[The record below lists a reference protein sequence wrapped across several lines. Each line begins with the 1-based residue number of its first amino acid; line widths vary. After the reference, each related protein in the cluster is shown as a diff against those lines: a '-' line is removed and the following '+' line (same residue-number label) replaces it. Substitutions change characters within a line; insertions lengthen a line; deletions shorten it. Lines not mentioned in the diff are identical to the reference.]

1 VASLVQPEVGP
12 ATGLARGVEEVARA
26 VFAIAAA
33 LLLAGL
39 VIAALGYSPG
49 RALSALV
56 SGGLG
61 SPAAWTSTLLKTT
74 PLLLTGLTVALCF
87 RCGVWNIGAEGQF
100 YLGALLA
107 TAVATRWLPDAPAWV
122 VGPTAML
129 AAAAAGLGWASIAGV
144 LKARRGVSEVISTI
158 LLNFVAIQLVSLAV
172 HGWLQDGSGAY
183 PQSDALA
190 SAARLPRL
198 GRLHLGIP
206 IAAGLAVAAW
216 VLLFRTVFG
225 LRMRAVGLSARAS
238 RFAGIDPDRTL
249 VATLAVSGALAG
261 LAGGIEV
268 MGVTGR
274 LFEKLSPGY
283 GYTAIAVALLAR
295 LHPLA
300 VVPSA
305 LLFGLLEAGG
315 GAMQREAGVPSVATD
330 VVKGVVILVSIGF
343 ASVHLPFGRGR
354 PAPGGA
360 PPSGSAGEAGEGGR
374 APPGAEPPTAP
385 PHAPGQGG
393 A

>member
-1 VASLVQPEVGP
+1 MASFMQPENDAGV
-12 ATGLARGVEEVARA
+12 GLARVVVEETARA
-26 VFAIAAA
+26 ALSIGAA
-33 LLLAGL
+33 LLLAGA
-39 VIAALGYSPG
+39 VIAALGYPPG
-49 RALSALV
+49 DALSALI
-56 SGGLG
+56 SGGMG
-61 SPAAWTSTLLKTT
+61 SSAAWTSTLLKTT

-107 TAVATRWLPDAPAWV
+107 TAVATRWLPDAPALV
-122 VGPTAML
+122 VVPMAML
-129 AAAAAGLGWASIAGV
+129 AAGLAGVFWAGIAGV
-144 LKARRGVSEVISTI
+144 LKAKRGVSEVISTI

-190 SAARLPRL
+190 AAARLPRM

-206 IAAGLAVAAW
+206 LAVLLAFGSW
-216 VLLFRTVFG
+216 VVLFRTAFG
-225 LRMRAVGLSARAS
+225 LRMRAVGLNARAS
-238 RFAGIDPDRTL
+238 RFAGIDPNRTL
-249 VATLAVSGALAG
+249 VATLALSGGLAG

-274 LFEKLSPGY
+274 LFENLSPGY

-315 GAMQREAGVPSVATD
+315 GAMQREAGVPAVATD

-343 ASVHLPFGRGR
+343 ASVRLPFLSGRLGAGGSGRG
-354 PAPGGA
+354 A
-360 PPSGSAGEAGEGGR
+360 AGEDDSITGEGLI
-374 APPGAEPPTAP
+374 
-385 PHAPGQGG
+385 
-393 A
+393 

>member
-1 VASLVQPEVGP
+1 MASILP
-12 ATGLARGVEEVARA
+12 AGSGRGSFTQRLVEESLRA
-26 VFAIAAA
+26 LLSIGAA

-39 VIAALGYSPG
+39 VIGMLGYSPFA
-49 RALSALV
+49 ALSALL

-61 SPAAWTSTLLKTT
+61 GPAAWTSTLLKTT
-74 PLLLTGLTVALCF
+74 PLLLTGLTVSLCF

-107 TAVATRWLPDAPAWV
+107 TAVATRIMPGAPAAV
-122 VGPTAML
+122 LIPTAML
-129 AAAAAGLGWASIAGV
+129 AAALGGVLWASIAGA
-144 LKARRGVSEVISTI
+144 LKAGRGVSEVISTI

-172 HGWLQDGSGAY
+172 HGWLQESSGAY
-183 PQSDALA
+183 PQSDALVA
-190 SAARLPRL
+190 AARLPRW
-198 GRLHLGIP
+198 GRLHMGLP
-206 IAAGLAVAAW
+206 IALLLAVGSW
-216 VLLFRTVFG
+216 LVLFHTSFG
-225 LRMRAVGLSARAS
+225 LRMRAVGLGPRAA
-238 RFAGIDPDRTL
+238 RFAGIDPSRTL
-249 VATLAVSGALAG
+249 VATLALSGGLAG
-261 LAGGIEV
+261 LAGGLEV

-343 ASVHLPFGRGR
+343 ASIAWPFGRG
-354 PAPGGA
+354 
-360 PPSGSAGEAGEGGR
+360 AGEA
-374 APPGAEPPTAP
+374 PPGVGDDDAGAP
-385 PHAPGQGG
+385 SEAAG
-393 A
+393 

>member
-1 VASLVQPEVGP
+1 MASILQPQDGP
-12 ATGLARGVEEVARA
+12 STGLARGVEELVRA
-26 VFAIAAA
+26 AVSIGAA

-61 SPAAWTSTLLKTT
+61 SPAAWTSTLLKAT
-74 PLLLTGLTVALCF
+74 PLLLTGLTVSLCF

-107 TAVATRWLPDAPAWV
+107 TAVATRWLPAAPALV
-122 VGPTAML
+122 VLPTAMG
-129 AAAAAGLGWASIAGV
+129 AAAVAGLGWASIAGA

-183 PQSDALA
+183 PQSDAFGA
-190 SAARLPRL
+190 AARLPRM

-206 IAAGLAVAAW
+206 VAAGLALASWA
-216 VLLFRTVFG
+216 LLFRTAFG
-225 LRMRAVGLSARAS
+225 LRMRAVGLSTRAS

-249 VATLAVSGALAG
+249 IATLALSGALAG

-343 ASVHLPFGRGR
+343 ASVHLPFGGR
-354 PAPGGA
+354 RAA
-360 PPSGSAGEAGEGGR
+360 SGAGEV
-374 APPGAEPPTAP
+374 
-385 PHAPGQGG
+385 
-393 A
+393 

>member
-1 VASLVQPEVGP
+1 MASILQPDGGP
-12 ATGLARGVEEVARA
+12 SAGGARA
-26 VFAIAAA
+26 IEEIARAAFSIGAA
-33 LLLAGL
+33 LLLAG
-39 VIAALGYSPG
+39 VVVGALGYSPV
-49 RALSALV
+49 RALSALI

-74 PLLLTGLTVALCF
+74 PLLLTGLTVSLCF

-107 TAVATRWLPDAPAWV
+107 TAVATRWLPDAPPIV
-122 VGPTAML
+122 VVPVAMG
-129 AAAAAGLGWASIAGV
+129 AAAGGGLFWASIAGA
-144 LKARRGVSEVISTI
+144 LKAGRGVSEVISTI

-190 SAARLPRL
+190 AAARLPRV

-206 IAAGLAVAAW
+206 IALGLAVASWA
-216 VLLFRTVFG
+216 LLFRTSFG
-225 LRMRAVGLSARAS
+225 LRMRAVGMSARAS

-249 VATLAVSGALAG
+249 IATLAVSGGLAG
-261 LAGGIEV
+261 LAGGLEV

-315 GAMQREAGVPSVATD
+315 GAMQREAGVPAVATD

-343 ASVHLPFGRGR
+343 ASVHLAWFASRPSHDDDDADRDGDGAARIAATPGAADPARG
-354 PAPGGA
+354 G
-360 PPSGSAGEAGEGGR
+360 GGR
-374 APPGAEPPTAP
+374 
-385 PHAPGQGG
+385 
-393 A
+393 

>member
-1 VASLVQPEVGP
+1 MASFLQSEGEARSGVARAG
-12 ATGLARGVEEVARA
+12 EEIARA
-26 VFAIAAA
+26 VFSIGAA
-33 LLLAGL
+33 LVLAGV
-39 VIAALGYSPG
+39 VIAGLGYSPID
-49 RALSALV
+49 ALSALL

-74 PLLLTGLTVALCF
+74 PLLLTGLTVSLCF

-100 YLGALLA
+100 YLGALFA
-107 TAVATRWLPDAPAWV
+107 TAVATRLLPNAPAMIV
-122 VGPTAML
+122 LPAAML
-129 AAAAAGLGWASIAGV
+129 AAGLAGVFWASIAGL
-144 LKARRGVSEVISTI
+144 LKAGRGVSEVISTI
-158 LLNFVAIQLVSLAV
+158 LLNFIAIQLVSLAV

-190 SAARLPRL
+190 AAARLPRM

-206 IAAGLAVAAW
+206 LAVMLAFASW
-216 VLLFRTVFG
+216 VVLFRTAFG
-225 LRMRAVGLSARAS
+225 LRMRAVGLGARAS
-238 RFAGIDPDRTL
+238 RFAGIDPNRTL
-249 VATLAVSGALAG
+249 VATLALSGGLAG

-300 VVPSA
+300 VIPSA
-305 LLFGLLEAGG
+305 LLFGVLEAGG
-315 GAMQREAGVPSVATD
+315 GAMQREAGVPAVATD

-343 ASVHLPFGRGR
+343 ASVRWPFSSAR
-354 PAPGGA
+354 PTA
-360 PPSGSAGEAGEGGR
+360 S
-374 APPGAEPPTAP
+374 PPGD
-385 PHAPGQGG
+385 G
-393 A
+393 AASELGDAASVEGAAR